1 MLRRLIARLIGWRVV
16 YLVDFDGEIT
26 QRLAQPDGIGG
37 WYAWRMSRTFNL
49 RRVSLLPGGE
59 IKPNCYVQRWGRLAG
74 VILTPMRRE
83 ATMQASE
90 LRELSESIRVGALS
104 QRQRNDAADY
114 LRACA
119 DALDVGPVAWA
130 ATDETGKIV
139 EALGMNR
146 TRRFSDPLYLRPLP
160 AQAQALRLPEP
171 MTDEAIYDN
180 DAIMA
185 ANSLAGLLFGDFAT
199 VVRAIEAEVL
209 RRVKEANE

>member
-1 MLRRLIARLIGWRVV
+1 MTPAELMA
-16 YLVDFDGEIT
+16 
-26 QRLAQPDGIGG
+26 LAQQLLYDCCDPVTGEPLCTGQSS
-37 WYAWRMSRTFNL
+37 YACVEDVEN
-49 RRVSLLPGGE
+49 
-59 IKPNCYVQRWGRLAG
+59 
-74 VILTPMRRE
+74 
-83 ATMQASE
+83 
-90 LRELSESIRVGALS
+90 
-104 QRQRNDAADY
+104 AAHY
-114 LRACA
+114 LRDCA
-119 DALDVGPVAWA
+119 YALDVGPVAWA

-160 AQAQALRLPEP
+160 TQAQALRLPEP

-180 DAIMA
+180 AAIMA